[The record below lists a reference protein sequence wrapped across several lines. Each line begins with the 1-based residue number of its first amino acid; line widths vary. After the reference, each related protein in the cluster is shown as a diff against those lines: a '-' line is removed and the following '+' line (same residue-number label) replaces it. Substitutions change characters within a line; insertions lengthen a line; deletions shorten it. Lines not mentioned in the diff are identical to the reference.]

1 MTKLRVSS
9 NNWTD
14 RLSRIT
20 DRISDDSMLDEE
32 QKDSKIET
40 YANLFQTLHEQKLQ
54 KEKEDDFKINNLEY
68 DLRSTDWVAIKA
80 KENKF
85 YAQNLYAA
93 LCNNNFQ
100 KQDVWPI
107 ITNNTWS
114 CSWRYAG
121 GILADILEEGDYL
134 DWYCSGIR
142 DLDEKTSIDKDGRT
156 YRAEGDV
163 SEEIKSD
170 LAKLGWQVIP
180 SKEEL

>member
-1 MTKLRVSS
+1 MVV
-9 NNWTD
+9 
-14 RLSRIT
+14 
-20 DRISDDSMLDEE
+20 ME
-32 QKDSKIET
+32 SKP
-40 YANLFQTLHEQKLQ
+40 Y
-54 KEKEDDFKINNLEY
+54 NLEN
-68 DLRSTDWVAIKA
+68 DLKSAQWVIEKV
-80 KENKF
+80 KEQDR

-93 LCNNNFQ
+93 LCNNSFCKN
-100 KQDVWPI
+100 DVWPI
-107 ITNNTWS
+107 IAEQYWS

-121 GILADILEEGDYL
+121 GILADILEEGDYM

-180 SKEEL
+180 LKEKL